1 MSTTPERDQ
10 KAFVTDFFD
19 TIEEAGLVDIAEAAG
34 IYSAVAR
41 PGAGAAAA
49 ASSAGPSAAEAAAA
63 AALNGIPGCA
73 CPARPPHPCQ
83 IGATK
88 LLALSR
94 RFSLVAGRCRR
105 SCPPPALQDPLLCPP
120 RSTVRRARARG
131 PRAVPDPPRSP
142 SPSLSPRRPHFSGW
156 SGDAGEPA
164 AKKKRM
170 QRGHGGKQGDKG
182 LRHFSMK
189 VCEKVEQKART
200 TYNEVA
206 DELVAEFAIEAAE
219 GLTPQ
224 DQQYDEKNIRRRVYD
239 ALNVLMAMDII
250 TKEKKSI
257 MWRGLPTN
265 TEQEGARLQMDLNNR
280 TERVGKKKLHLQ
292 ELLMQ
297 QIAFKNLISRNK
309 RKRGADAPPAAAPA
323 DGAASASA
331 SGATDERIPLPFII
345 VNTRKETVIDCEMA
359 EDKQEIF
366 FNFSAPF
373 EIHDDNEILKRM
385 SMHRCVAADLGDLVP
400 PSLEQYTAQWLE
412 LQKSQPA
419 K

>member
-1 MSTTPERDQ
+1 M
-10 KAFVTDFFD
+10 AL
-19 TIEEAGLVDIAEAAG
+19 A
-34 IYSAVAR
+34 
-41 PGAGAAAA
+41 
-49 ASSAGPSAAEAAAA
+49 PS
-63 AALNGIPGCA
+63 
-73 CPARPPHPCQ
+73 RPPS
-83 IGATK
+83 I
-88 LLALSR
+88 
-94 RFSLVAGRCRR
+94 
-105 SCPPPALQDPLLCPP
+105 PLPFP
-120 RSTVRRARARG
+120 
-131 PRAVPDPPRSP
+131 
-142 SPSLSPRRPHFSGW
+142 LSPRRPNFPGW

>member
-1 MSTTPERDQ
+1 
-10 KAFVTDFFD
+10 
-19 TIEEAGLVDIAEAAG
+19 
-34 IYSAVAR
+34 
-41 PGAGAAAA
+41 
-49 ASSAGPSAAEAAAA
+49 
-63 AALNGIPGCA
+63 
-73 CPARPPHPCQ
+73 
-83 IGATK
+83 
-88 LLALSR
+88 
-94 RFSLVAGRCRR
+94 
-105 SCPPPALQDPLLCPP
+105 
-120 RSTVRRARARG
+120 
-131 PRAVPDPPRSP
+131 
-142 SPSLSPRRPHFSGW
+142 
-156 SGDAGEPA
+156 
-164 AKKKRM
+164 
-170 QRGHGGKQGDKG
+170 
-182 LRHFSMK
+182 MK
-189 VCEKVEQKART
+189 VCEGGAKART

-224 DQQYDEKNIRRRVYD
+224 DQQYDEKNLRRRVYD
-239 ALNVLMAMDII
+239 AERADGDGHHL
-250 TKEKKSI
+250 KEKKSI
-257 MWRGLPTN
+257 MWRGSPPTPK
-265 TEQEGARLQMDLNNR
+265 EGEAAWTNNPRARGREEL
-280 TERVGKKKLHLQ
+280 LQ
-292 ELLMQ
+292 ELLCADRLQEPDLAQ
-297 QIAFKNLISRNK
+297 QAE
-309 RKRGADAPPAAAPA
+309 RGRRAARRTPA

>member
-1 MSTTPERDQ
+1 M
-10 KAFVTDFFD
+10 
-19 TIEEAGLVDIAEAAG
+19 
-34 IYSAVAR
+34 
-41 PGAGAAAA
+41 
-49 ASSAGPSAAEAAAA
+49 
-63 AALNGIPGCA
+63 
-73 CPARPPHPCQ
+73 
-83 IGATK
+83 
-88 LLALSR
+88 
-94 RFSLVAGRCRR
+94 
-105 SCPPPALQDPLLCPP
+105 PPALDGTP
-120 RSTVRRARARG
+120 RARARPSRR
-131 PRAVPDPPRSP
+131 PRPPSIP
-142 SPSLSPRRPHFSGW
+142 LPFPLSPRRPVLSGW